1 MSFRPATSGWQAG
14 DATGSFSLHGS
25 PDGREKLGQQ
35 PAPPGADPRKNDQ
48 PDEENEGGIG
58 ERGDAAGARVREAE
72 RERWWSL
79 SRRLYLPQKDLGD
92 ATIVTLSSGRGR
104 QMLAGLT
111 VAWGRSSVRLKALL
125 AGGATIL
132 FAFCGAGLGVRIAST
147 PAIIPARC
155 TLGARRSRTTCTS
168 SLYAKGALLA
178 DGCCLPGARV
188 VDVGNVARKV
198 AGHGAIH
205 APNVLEPA

>member
-1 MSFRPATSGWQAG
+1 MSFRPATSGWEAG

-58 ERGDAAGARVREAE
+58 ERGGAAGARVREAE

-79 SRRLYLPQKDLGD
+79 SRRLYLPPKDLGD

-104 QMLAGLT
+104 QILAGLT
-111 VAWGRSSVRLKALL
+111 VAWGRSSVRLKAHLV
-125 AGGATIL
+125 GGATIL
-132 FAFCGAGLGVRIAST
+132 FAFCGAGLGVCCFY
-147 PAIIPARC
+147 ARHYSSQVHAGC
-155 TLGARRSRTTCTS
+155 APLPNHLHVVIVRKGRAAGGRLLLARRACCGRGQRRTQGGRARGHTR
-168 SLYAKGALLA
+168 AKRA
-178 DGCCLPGARV
+178 
-188 VDVGNVARKV
+188 
-198 AGHGAIH
+198 
-205 APNVLEPA
+205 